1 MQYALIRFF
10 LSPSSQLMSVYG
22 ITDAYL
28 SNITEHSAV
37 ISIQIDDRVDIL
49 HQTVILCLKVQYL

>member
-1 MQYALIRFF
+1 
-10 LSPSSQLMSVYG
+10 MSVYG